1 MSPVFVR
8 RRTRE
13 AFELALDR
21 NAPVELRLD
30 ALRAVAA
37 AGSAQAAETLASL
50 LDEDNDVIAEL
61 AVALLGHMPA
71 RRALAP
77 LLDVMAG
84 HDDLARLNA
93 AEALGRIGEV
103 AAGPALISAL
113 YSGDPDLRLV
123 AARALG
129 RVGDR
134 RAVGP
139 LKELLYTARG
149 PLRLTLAEALA
160 KLGDT
165 AGRQLL
171 AEALTRGYA
180 PAAAALAETGGDES
194 ARALLAAIP
203 TVFHT
208 GDTELGDAIM
218 LALGRIAD
226 TLDEPM
232 LAIDKAIGDYAR
244 IRPSLIAPPTTGSVK
259 GR

>member
-129 RVGDR
+129 RVGEQRADLVPPLSVLEVGHLGEVDGAEHDAGRGQSAESSLYAEIEVAVVDRAALPAHPADESDGLHGGSLADSTHR
-134 RAVGP
+134 RAWHRTHG
-139 LKELLYTARG
+139 
-149 PLRLTLAEALA
+149 
-160 KLGDT
+160 LG
-165 AGRQLL
+165 
-171 AEALTRGYA
+171 
-180 PAAAALAETGGDES
+180 
-194 ARALLAAIP
+194 
-203 TVFHT
+203 
-208 GDTELGDAIM
+208 
-218 LALGRIAD
+218 
-226 TLDEPM
+226 
-232 LAIDKAIGDYAR
+232 
-244 IRPSLIAPPTTGSVK
+244 PTTRVRDERK
-259 GR
+259 VER